1 MRQFIRAALISS
13 VLALSTLASSGC
25 IVVPAGGHRCGH
37 YHCW

>member
-1 MRQFIRAALISS
+1 MRQFIRIALVSS
-13 VLALSTLASSGC
+13 CLLATTLMSGC

>member
-1 MRQFIRAALISS
+1 MRQFIRVALISTC
-13 VLALSTLASSGC
+13 LALTTLASGC

>member
-1 MRQFIRAALISS
+1 MRQFIRVALISS
-13 VLALSTLASSGC
+13 VLALSTLASGC